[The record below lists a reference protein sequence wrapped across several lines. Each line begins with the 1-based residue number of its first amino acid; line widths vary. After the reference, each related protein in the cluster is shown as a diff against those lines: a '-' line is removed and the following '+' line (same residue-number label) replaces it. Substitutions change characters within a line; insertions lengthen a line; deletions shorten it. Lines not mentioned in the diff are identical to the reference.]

1 MRESGRKKRNTGKS
15 WVDFSDSGRAG
26 LYFRNFDTF

>member
-1 MRESGRKKRNTGKS
+1 MRKKASKKRSTGKS
-15 WVDFSDSGRAG
+15 WVDFPDSGRAG